1 MNQQNFVNISSMANA
16 TRGLR
21 RVFIRDLVLP
31 TRIGIHE
38 HERAQAQ
45 PVIINVDASV
55 EEVGEKAA
63 EKTVDEGGETKTI
76 ADVVCYETL
85 TKQIKE
91 VLAGG
96 HTDLVEVLADKIAD
110 RLLADARIIRL
121 RIQLEK
127 PEAIAEAA
135 GVGVEIERLSR
146 RDPTIS
152 QGETT

>member
-1 MNQQNFVNISSMANA
+1 MNQQNFADISTMASA

-31 TRIGIHE
+31 ARIGIHD

-55 EEVGEKAA
+55 EEAV
-63 EKTVDEGGETKTI
+63 EGADTTTTGTI

-96 HTDLVEVLADKIAD
+96 HTDLVEVLAEEIAN

-121 RIQLEK
+121 RIRLEK

-146 RDPTIS
+146 RDPAIS
-152 QGETT
+152 QAETT

>member
-1 MNQQNFVNISSMANA
+1 MNQQNFADISTMASA

-31 TRIGIHE
+31 ARIGIHD

-55 EEVGEKAA
+55 EEAV
-63 EKTVDEGGETKTI
+63 EGADTTTTGTI

-91 VLAGG
+91 LLAGG
-96 HTDLVEVLADKIAD
+96 HTDLVEVLAEEIAD
-110 RLLADARIIRL
+110 RLLAYARIIRL
-121 RIQLEK
+121 RIRLEK
-127 PEAIAEAA
+127 PEAISEAA

-146 RDPTIS
+146 RDPAIS
-152 QGETT
+152 QAETT

>member
-1 MNQQNFVNISSMANA
+1 MNQQNFADVSTMASA

-31 TRIGIHE
+31 ARIGIHD
-38 HERAQAQ
+38 HEREQTQ

-55 EEVGEKAA
+55 EEAV
-63 EKTVDEGGETKTI
+63 EGADETKTDTI

-85 TKQIKE
+85 TEQIKE
-91 VLAGG
+91 VLAEWPYRSGG
-96 HTDLVEVLADKIAD
+96 SSGRRYCLASSGRYAHYSASHKT
-110 RLLADARIIRL
+110 R
-121 RIQLEK
+121 K

-146 RDPTIS
+146 RKPLIS
-152 QGETT
+152 QTENA

>member
-1 MNQQNFVNISSMANA
+1 MNQQNFADISTMASA

-31 TRIGIHE
+31 ARIGIHD

-55 EEVGEKAA
+55 EEAV
-63 EKTVDEGGETKTI
+63 EGADTTTTGTI

-96 HTDLVEVLADKIAD
+96 HTDLVEALAEKIAD
-110 RLLADARIIRL
+110 RLLVDARIIRL
-121 RIQLEK
+121 RIRLEK

-146 RDPTIS
+146 RDPAIS
-152 QGETT
+152 QAETT

>member
-1 MNQQNFVNISSMANA
+1 MNQQNFADISTMASA

-21 RVFIRDLVLP
+21 RVFIRDLVLAA
-31 TRIGIHE
+31 RIGIHD

-55 EEVGEKAA
+55 EEAV
-63 EKTVDEGGETKTI
+63 EGADTTTTGTI

-96 HTDLVEVLADKIAD
+96 HTDLVEVLAEEIAD

-121 RIQLEK
+121 RIRLEK
-127 PEAIAEAA
+127 PEAIAEAV

-146 RDPTIS
+146 RDPAIS
-152 QGETT
+152 QAETT

>member
-1 MNQQNFVNISSMANA
+1 MNQQNFADISTMASA

-31 TRIGIHE
+31 ARIGIHD

-55 EEVGEKAA
+55 EEAV
-63 EKTVDEGGETKTI
+63 EGADNTKIGTI

-96 HTDLVEVLADKIAD
+96 HTDLVEVLAEEIAD
-110 RLLADARIIRL
+110 RLLVDARIIRL
-121 RIQLEK
+121 RIRLEK

-146 RDPTIS
+146 RDPAIS
-152 QGETT
+152 QAETT

>member
-1 MNQQNFVNISSMANA
+1 MNQQNFADISTMASA

-31 TRIGIHE
+31 ARIGIHD

-55 EEVGEKAA
+55 EEAV
-63 EKTVDEGGETKTI
+63 EGADTTTTGNI

-96 HTDLVEVLADKIAD
+96 HTDLVEVLAEEIAD

-121 RIQLEK
+121 RIRLEK

-146 RDPTIS
+146 RDPAIS
-152 QGETT
+152 QAETT

>member
-1 MNQQNFVNISSMANA
+1 MNQQNFADISTMASA
-16 TRGLR
+16 TPGFR

-31 TRIGIHE
+31 ARIGIHD

-55 EEVGEKAA
+55 EEAV
-63 EKTVDEGGETKTI
+63 EGADNTMTGTI

-96 HTDLVEVLADKIAD
+96 HTDLVEELAEEIAD
-110 RLLADARIIRL
+110 RLLTDARIIRL

-146 RDPTIS
+146 RNPAIS
-152 QGETT
+152 QAETT

>member
-1 MNQQNFVNISSMANA
+1 MNQQNFADISTMASA

-31 TRIGIHE
+31 ARIGIHD

-55 EEVGEKAA
+55 EEAV
-63 EKTVDEGGETKTI
+63 EGADTTTTGTI

-91 VLAGG
+91 LLAGG
-96 HTDLVEVLADKIAD
+96 HTDLVEVLAEEIAD

-121 RIQLEK
+121 RIRLEK
-127 PEAIAEAA
+127 PEAISEAA

-146 RDPTIS
+146 RDPAIS
-152 QGETT
+152 QAETT

>member
-1 MNQQNFVNISSMANA
+1 MNQQNFADISTMASA

-31 TRIGIHE
+31 ARIGIHD

-55 EEVGEKAA
+55 EEAVEGADNT
-63 EKTVDEGGETKTI
+63 KTGTI

-85 TKQIKE
+85 TKQIKK
-91 VLAGG
+91 VLAGA
-96 HTDLVEVLADKIAD
+96 HIDLVEALAEKIAD
-110 RLLADARIIRL
+110 RLLVDARIIRL
-121 RIQLEK
+121 RIRLEK

-146 RDPTIS
+146 RDPQIS
-152 QGETT
+152 KVETT

>member
-1 MNQQNFVNISSMANA
+1 MNQQNFADISTMASA

-31 TRIGIHE
+31 ARIGIHD

-45 PVIINVDASV
+45 SVIINVDASV
-55 EEVGEKAA
+55 EEAV
-63 EKTVDEGGETKTI
+63 EGADTTTTGTI

-96 HTDLVEVLADKIAD
+96 HTDLVEVLAEEIAD

-121 RIQLEK
+121 RIRLEK

-146 RDPTIS
+146 RDPAIS
-152 QGETT
+152 QAETT

>member
-1 MNQQNFVNISSMANA
+1 MNQQNFADISTMASA

-31 TRIGIHE
+31 ARIGIHD

-55 EEVGEKAA
+55 EEAV
-63 EKTVDEGGETKTI
+63 EGADTTTTGNI

-96 HTDLVEVLADKIAD
+96 HTDLVEVLAEEIAD

-121 RIQLEK
+121 RIRLEK

-146 RDPTIS
+146 RDPAIS
-152 QGETT
+152 QTETT

>member
-1 MNQQNFVNISSMANA
+1 MNQQNFADISTMASA

-31 TRIGIHE
+31 ARIGIHD

-55 EEVGEKAA
+55 EEAV
-63 EKTVDEGGETKTI
+63 EGAETKTTGTI

-96 HTDLVEVLADKIAD
+96 HTDLVEVLAEEIAD

-121 RIQLEK
+121 RIRLEK

-146 RDPTIS
+146 RDPAIS
-152 QGETT
+152 QAETT

>member
-1 MNQQNFVNISSMANA
+1 MNQQNFADISTMASA

-31 TRIGIHE
+31 ARIGIHD

-55 EEVGEKAA
+55 EEAV
-63 EKTVDEGGETKTI
+63 EGADTTTTGNI

-96 HTDLVEVLADKIAD
+96 HTDLVEVLAEEIAD

-121 RIQLEK
+121 RIRLEK
-127 PEAIAEAA
+127 PEAISEAA

-146 RDPTIS
+146 RDPAIS
-152 QGETT
+152 QAETT

>member
-1 MNQQNFVNISSMANA
+1 MNQQNFADISTMASA

-31 TRIGIHE
+31 ARIGIHD

-55 EEVGEKAA
+55 EEAV
-63 EKTVDEGGETKTI
+63 EGADTTTTGTI

-96 HTDLVEVLADKIAD
+96 HTDLVEVLAEEIAD

-121 RIQLEK
+121 RIRLEK

-146 RDPTIS
+146 RDPAIS
-152 QGETT
+152 QAETT

>member
-1 MNQQNFVNISSMANA
+1 MNQQNFADISTMASA

-31 TRIGIHE
+31 ARIGIHD

-55 EEVGEKAA
+55 EEAI
-63 EKTVDEGGETKTI
+63 EGADNATTGTI

-96 HTDLVEVLADKIAD
+96 HTDLVEVLAEEIAD

-121 RIQLEK
+121 RIRLEK

-146 RDPTIS
+146 RDPAIS
-152 QGETT
+152 QAETT

>member
-1 MNQQNFVNISSMANA
+1 MNQQNFADISTMASA

-31 TRIGIHE
+31 ARIGIHD

-55 EEVGEKAA
+55 EEAV
-63 EKTVDEGGETKTI
+63 EGADTTTTGTI

-96 HTDLVEVLADKIAD
+96 HTDLVEVLAEEIAD

-121 RIQLEK
+121 RIRLEK

-146 RDPTIS
+146 RNPAIS
-152 QGETT
+152 QAEAT

>member
-1 MNQQNFVNISSMANA
+1 MNQQNFADISTMASA

-31 TRIGIHE
+31 ARIGIHD
-38 HERAQAQ
+38 HERERAQ

-55 EEVGEKAA
+55 EEAV
-63 EKTVDEGGETKTI
+63 EGAGATTMGTI

-85 TKQIKE
+85 TKQIKQ
-91 VLAGG
+91 VLEGG
-96 HTDLVEVLADKIAD
+96 HIDLVEVLAEEIAA
-110 RLLADARIIRL
+110 RLLTDSRIIRL
-121 RIQLEK
+121 RVRLEK

-146 RDPTIS
+146 RTAIIS

>member
-1 MNQQNFVNISSMANA
+1 MNQQNFADISTMASA

-31 TRIGIHE
+31 ARIGIHD

-55 EEVGEKAA
+55 EEAV
-63 EKTVDEGGETKTI
+63 EGADTTTTGTI

-96 HTDLVEVLADKIAD
+96 HTDLVEALAEEIAD

-121 RIQLEK
+121 RIRLEK

-146 RDPTIS
+146 RDPAIS
-152 QGETT
+152 QAETS

>member
-1 MNQQNFVNISSMANA
+1 MNQQNFADISTMASA

-31 TRIGIHE
+31 ARIGIHN

-55 EEVGEKAA
+55 EEAV
-63 EKTVDEGGETKTI
+63 EGADTTTTGTI

-91 VLAGG
+91 LLAGG
-96 HTDLVEVLADKIAD
+96 HTDLVEVLAEEIAD

-121 RIQLEK
+121 RIRLEK
-127 PEAIAEAA
+127 PEAISEAA

-146 RDPTIS
+146 RDPAIS
-152 QGETT
+152 QAETT

>member
-1 MNQQNFVNISSMANA
+1 MNQQNFADISTMASA

-31 TRIGIHE
+31 ARIGIHD

-45 PVIINVDASV
+45 SVIINVDASV
-55 EEVGEKAA
+55 EEAV
-63 EKTVDEGGETKTI
+63 EGADTTTTGTI

-96 HTDLVEVLADKIAD
+96 HTDLVEVLAEEIAD

-121 RIQLEK
+121 RIRLEK
-127 PEAIAEAA
+127 PEAIAEAT

-146 RDPTIS
+146 RDPAIS
-152 QGETT
+152 QTETT

>member
-1 MNQQNFVNISSMANA
+1 MNQQNFADISTMASA

-31 TRIGIHE
+31 ARIGIHD

-45 PVIINVDASV
+45 SVIINVDASV
-55 EEVGEKAA
+55 EEAV
-63 EKTVDEGGETKTI
+63 EGADTTTTGTI

-96 HTDLVEVLADKIAD
+96 HTDLVEVLAEEIAD

-121 RIQLEK
+121 RIRLEK

-146 RDPTIS
+146 RDPAIS
-152 QGETT
+152 QTETT

>member
-1 MNQQNFVNISSMANA
+1 MNQQNFADISTMASA

-31 TRIGIHE
+31 ARIGIHD

-55 EEVGEKAA
+55 EEAV
-63 EKTVDEGGETKTI
+63 EGADNTMTGTI

-91 VLAGG
+91 VLGGG
-96 HTDLVEVLADKIAD
+96 HTDLVEELAEEIAD
-110 RLLADARIIRL
+110 RLLTDARIIRL
-121 RIQLEK
+121 RIRLEK

-146 RDPTIS
+146 RNPAIS
-152 QGETT
+152 QAEST

>member
-1 MNQQNFVNISSMANA
+1 MNHQNFADISTMASA
-16 TRGLR
+16 TRRLR

-31 TRIGIHE
+31 ARIGIHD
-38 HERAQAQ
+38 HEREQAQ

-55 EEVGEKAA
+55 EEAV
-63 EKTVDEGGETKTI
+63 EGGDATTTGTI

-85 TKQIKE
+85 TEQIKQ

-96 HTDLVEVLADKIAD
+96 HIDLVEVLAADIAT
-110 RLLADARIIRL
+110 RLLADPRIIWL
-121 RIQLEK
+121 RIRLEK

-146 RDPTIS
+146 RTPEIS
-152 QGETT
+152 

>member
-1 MNQQNFVNISSMANA
+1 MNQQNFADISNMASA

-31 TRIGIHE
+31 ARIGIHD

-45 PVIINVDASV
+45 PVVINVDASV
-55 EEVGEKAA
+55 EEADTA
-63 EKTVDEGGETKTI
+63 LTDTI

-96 HTDLVEVLADKIAD
+96 HTDLVEVLAEEIAD

-121 RIQLEK
+121 RIRLEK

-146 RDPTIS
+146 RDPAIS
-152 QGETT
+152 QAETT

>member
-1 MNQQNFVNISSMANA
+1 MNQQNFADISTMASA

-31 TRIGIHE
+31 ARIGIHD

-55 EEVGEKAA
+55 EEVVEGGVE
-63 EKTVDEGGETKTI
+63 EGGETTTI

-91 VLAGG
+91 ILAGD
-96 HTDLVEVLADKIAD
+96 HTDLVEVLAEEIAD

-121 RIQLEK
+121 RIRLEK

-146 RDPTIS
+146 RDPAIS
-152 QGETT
+152 QAETT